1 MDKEQFL
8 ASGLLEQYVLGITT
22 PNEARIVEE
31 FVEEF
36 PEIKAEL
43 RLLQNAMDQYAAQH
57 AVPPPSGLKEKVM
70 REIGDPPPPTQAPL
84 SNGSSSRLMKFGF
97 ALSLVALLV
106 TSFLTIYYRQ
116 AANNVRQHLTAART
130 ELTELRTDCEERQK
144 NSEAVFAQV
153 SFMKDPN
160 TAQVLLE
167 GISTA
172 AADAKA
178 FVYWNEADKSG
189 YLNLGNLPP
198 PPAGKTYQIWADVEG
213 VMIDAGVVN
222 TKTAQNWQSIRFIEK
237 AESLNITI
245 EPEGGSD
252 HPTVALLTASGEV

>member
-8 ASGLLEQYVLGITT
+8 TSGLLEQYVLGITT
-22 PNEARIVEE
+22 PKEARIVEE
-31 FVEEF
+31 FAEEF

-43 RLLQNAMDQYAAQH
+43 RLLQNAMDKYAAQH
-57 AVPPPSGLKEKVM
+57 AVPPPPGLKNKVM
-70 REIGDPPPPTQAPL
+70 REIGVPAV
-84 SNGSSSRLMKFGF
+84 GSQPSFGGGSSRLVKLGF
-97 ALSLVALLV
+97 ALSLAALLI

-116 AANNVRQHLTAART
+116 TANNVRQQLTAART

-144 NSEAVFAQV
+144 ASEAVVAQV
-153 SFMKDPN
+153 AFIKDPN
-160 TAQVLLE
+160 TTQVLLE
-167 GISTA
+167 GISTIA
-172 AADAKA
+172 EDAKA

-198 PPAGKTYQIWADVEG
+198 PPVGKTYQIWADVQG
-213 VMIDAGVVN
+213 VMIDAGIVD
-222 TKTAQNWQSIRFIEK
+222 TQTAQNWQSIRFIEK

-252 HPTVALLTASGEV
+252 HPTVALLTASGKV